1 MFVSM
6 RVLALIHPGT
16 VTMTRA
22 GLPSVMCLQRFQFA
36 IVCVP
41 IDYVHVKSV

>member
-22 GLPSVMCLQRFQFA
+22 GLACVMCLQHFPFA

-41 IDYVHVKSV
+41 IDYVHVKSL